1 MSSSKVRINLIKKQK
16 LQKPWTSENES
27 KIVHLKFSFEYAD
40 PFAANVLRLPDGFY
54 FGHSWHC
61 RFVKNIAI
69 KIEKLLTEIYIAIFF
84 LQEV

>member
-40 PFAANVLRLPDGFY
+40 PFAANDLRLKDVGVFEAQ
-54 FGHSWHC
+54 
-61 RFVKNIAI
+61 II
-69 KIEKLLTEIYIAIFF
+69 I
-84 LQEV
+84 